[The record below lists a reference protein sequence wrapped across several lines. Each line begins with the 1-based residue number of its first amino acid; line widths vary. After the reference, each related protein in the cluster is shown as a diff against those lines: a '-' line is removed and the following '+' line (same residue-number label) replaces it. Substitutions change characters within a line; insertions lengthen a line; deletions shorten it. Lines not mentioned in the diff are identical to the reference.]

1 MFADPKFNLYR
12 NSGATT
18 ASQDVA
24 YHLIPLFS
32 KSSTLVGRKLGKE
45 RRGEGRKKGRKEG
58 RERRRNTG
66 TFSRTEE
73 HESPLKGPTVCP
85 IQQIEITYP
94 RVPHCQNLDH
104 WTYGEIPKFF

>member
-12 NSGATT
+12 NYGATT

-32 KSSTLVGRKLGKE
+32 KSSTSMGRRLEKKKKE
-45 RRGEGRKKGRKEG
+45 RKEKTKEAREGG
-58 RERRRNTG
+58 RNTG
-66 TFSRTEE
+66 TFTRTEE
-73 HESPLKGPTVCP
+73 HESPLKEPTLCP

-94 RVPHCQNLDH
+94 RIPHCQNLEH
-104 WTYGEIPKFF
+104 WTYGEISRLFF